1 MQVQKTETENRS
13 PKKKPDPPPPHFNIS
28 AEPLLNIVVFFNLEL
43 SVPVRVAPIL
53 TKLSLAEMQLS
64 EN

>member
-1 MQVQKTETENRS
+1 MQVRKTETENRS
-13 PKKKPDPPPPHFNIS
+13 PKKNPDPPPHFNIS